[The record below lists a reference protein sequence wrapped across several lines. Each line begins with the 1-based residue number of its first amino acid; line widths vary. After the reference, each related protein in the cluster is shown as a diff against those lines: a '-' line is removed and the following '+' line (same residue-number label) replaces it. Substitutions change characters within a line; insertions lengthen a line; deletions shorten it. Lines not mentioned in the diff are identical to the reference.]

1 MGLKALTKGKYVL
14 MKVPYALENVFK
26 LCLVYNDVLI
36 VRYICP
42 LFPIV
47 AL

>member
-14 MKVPYALENVFK
+14 IKVPYALENVSK